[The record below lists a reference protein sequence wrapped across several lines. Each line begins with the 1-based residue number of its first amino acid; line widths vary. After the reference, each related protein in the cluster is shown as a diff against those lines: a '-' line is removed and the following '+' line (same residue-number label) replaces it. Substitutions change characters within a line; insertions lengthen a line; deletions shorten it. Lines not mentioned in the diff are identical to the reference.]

1 MCDCGTLVWETKEVA
16 GEDGNPRARVRTDED
31 RSSVRAWRFTRCF
44 SAWDAEA
51 VEVVGSE
58 LQVLLHG
65 VGWLVGS
72 DAIAISLTD
81 QQLSTTAIRLFR

>member
-1 MCDCGTLVWETKEVA
+1 MA

-31 RSSVRAWRFTRCF
+31 RSSVRGWRFTRCF

-51 VEVVGSE
+51 VEVVGAE
-58 LQVLLHG
+58 LQVLFHV

-72 DAIAISLTD
+72 DVIAISLTD
-81 QQLSTTAIRLFR
+81 QAPSNPRPWPSVFR